1 MKPGSLAVAGFA
13 QGSLGGSLKHYQRT
27 PKAPGSPRELGF
39 AGWGLA
45 LRVASP
51 QQPTHP
57 PAIGKGLFMGRVRW
71 DCAERSPVWVFFACC
86 TAKSANNKH
95 GRPCSLFFNEL

>member
-1 MKPGSLAVAGFA
+1 MRPGSLAVAGFA
-13 QGSLGGSLKHYQRT
+13 KGSLGGSLKHYQRT

-51 QQPTHP
+51 SNQPTPGHRQGVVHGP
-57 PAIGKGLFMGRVRW
+57 GSLGLRGAFARVGFLCLLPSENSEQQTW
-71 DCAERSPVWVFFACC
+71 
-86 TAKSANNKH
+86 K
-95 GRPCSLFFNEL
+95 

>member
-1 MKPGSLAVAGFA
+1 MRPGSLAVAGFA

-51 QQPTHP
+51 SNQPTP

-95 GRPCSLFFNEL
+95 ELSCSALIPEL

>member
-1 MKPGSLAVAGFA
+1 MRPGSLAVAGFA
-13 QGSLGGSLKHYQRT
+13 RGSLGGSLKHYQRT

-45 LRVASP
+45 LRAASP
-51 QQPTHP
+51 PSNQPT

-71 DCAERSPVWVFFACC
+71 ELRGAFARVG
-86 TAKSANNKH
+86 NN
-95 GRPCSLFFNEL
+95 

>member
-1 MKPGSLAVAGFA
+1 MRPGSLAVAGFA
-13 QGSLGGSLKHYQRT
+13 RGSLGGSLKHYQRT

-51 QQPTHP
+51 QLPTHP
-57 PAIGKGLFMGRVRW
+57 PGLLQGLFMGRVRW
-71 DCAERSPVWVFFACC
+71 DCAERSPVWV
-86 TAKSANNKH
+86 TTEK
-95 GRPCSLFFNEL
+95 R

>member
-1 MKPGSLAVAGFA
+1 MRPGSLAVAGFA
-13 QGSLGGSLKHYQRT
+13 RGSLGGSLKHYQRT

-51 QQPTHP
+51 QLPTHP
-57 PAIGKGLFMGRVRW
+57 RPPARVVHGPGSLGLRGAFARVGH
-71 DCAERSPVWVFFACC
+71 
-86 TAKSANNKH
+86 N
-95 GRPCSLFFNEL
+95 

>member
-57 PAIGKGLFMGRVRW
+57 RPSARGCSWAGFAGN
-71 DCAERSPVWVFFACC
+71 CAERSPVWV
-86 TAKSANNKH
+86 TTET
-95 GRPCSLFFNEL
+95 R